1 VVLAWMA
8 AQRSPRVLPLIGTTK
23 VSRYREAAQALDLE
37 LTAEQLTALD
47 GA

>member
-8 AQRSPRVLPLIGTTK
+8 AQRSPRVFPLIGTTK
-23 VSRYREAAQALDLE
+23 VSRYREAVQALELE
-37 LTAEQLTALD
+37 LTAGQLTGLD